1 MGLMNGFNRLWK
13 RENQR
18 DYADQLFRGVL
29 GREPSPVE
37 SFRIGSQLA
46 LHGDLEAIAR
56 DLVLSEEFSI
66 QMLPQ
71 IVSKWTANYTG
82 TKLFF
87 LHVPKTAGTSV
98 RLALSQA
105 IGAPSLLLYRGFFQP
120 GPEASFWPLWS
131 GHSSINRFPDDRPG
145 FTVFRDSRSRLLS
158 WYRQRQKEG
167 RGRQRIHLYD
177 PHGGKTPQ
185 KVPDVGRLW
194 ALRRARLDAW
204 YHFDRAGRTQG
215 FQGWTADEVLDDMS
229 KKEFVE
235 GLKQGLSRISYA
247 AWAHD
252 ADGLLRAVRAATGQ
266 RVESIPRENT
276 LEDHTP
282 HPETVQLTRRD
293 VAQLEQVAE
302 ADQVVFEVARSLGL
316 IGALDSD
323 TADELFK
330 RALVRHRFLLP

>member
-1 MGLMNGFNRLWK
+1 MRWLNGFSRWLE
-13 RENQR
+13 REATLS
-18 DYADQLFRGVL
+18 YTDQLFRGVL
-29 GREPSPVE
+29 GRDPSPIE
-37 SFRIGSQLA
+37 SVRIGSQLA

-56 DLVLSEEFSI
+56 DLVLSEEFSV

-71 IVSKWTANYTG
+71 IACKWTANYRG

-105 IGAPSLLLYRGFFQP
+105 IGAPSLLLYRGFFVP

-131 GHSSINRFPDDRPG
+131 GHSSINRFPNDRPG
-145 FTVFRDSRSRLLS
+145 FTVFRESRSRLLS
-158 WYRQRQKEG
+158 LYRQRQKEG
-167 RGRQRIHLYD
+167 RGRVRIHLDD

-185 KVPDVGRLW
+185 PVPAVGRLW
-194 ALRRARLDAW
+194 ALRRARLDVW
-204 YHFDRAGRTQG
+204 YHFDRLGRTQG
-215 FQGWTADEVLDDMS
+215 FQEWTADAVLERMP

-235 GLKQGLSRISYA
+235 GLKQGLSRIKYA

-252 ADGLLRAVRAATGQ
+252 SVGLLGAVRAATGQ

-282 HPETVQLTRRD
+282 DPEPIELTPRD

-302 ADQVVFEVARSLGL
+302 ADQLVFDIAQSLGL
-316 IGALDSD
+316 IGPLDSH
-323 TADELFK
+323 TADELFR